1 MQSNGGDIHVE
12 PLVFDLLCF
21 FVESAGQV
29 LSREAI
35 IEHVWQG
42 RFVSDA
48 TVSSCIK
55 SVRKAL
61 GDSGENQTYIRTLRG
76 RGFQFAVSVEA
87 VTISLETVV
96 PSIPLHKEPSLD
108 HVPAPPKIAVLPL
121 FPLSQEPRLG
131 LLGDALSQELI
142 LELSRL
148 HWLHLVARG
157 SSFQFRRQEVDL
169 ARAGEILGAGY
180 FLTGTIMEHGPRCVI
195 TVELCRAP
203 DGNVL
208 WADRFITPV
217 NEIMHMQSAL
227 AGQIV
232 NALEPRIQ
240 LSEAL
245 HAAKIPAGHL
255 DAWASYHRGLRHMY
269 RFTKQD
275 NELAAHFFAQ
285 SVKADLGFARAHAG
299 LSFTHFQNA
308 FLGFSSDVEGE
319 RLKTRT
325 HAAKAMELNSLDP
338 FVNLTMGRS
347 EWLAGDL
354 EALPWMERSISLSP
368 NYAFALYNS
377 ALVGTLLGDG
387 ENNEK
392 RVAKAI
398 SLSPIDPL
406 NYAMLATRAL
416 TYAIRGDFAVA
427 AEWAER
433 AVRSPNAHIHIYAIA
448 AFTNELL
455 GDRGKAQGHAN
466 HVLSSNPY
474 FKKCDFLKSFPFRDA
489 EVRAQVEQSLHRL
502 GL

>member
-1 MQSNGGDIHVE
+1 MRYHFDQFELDTVQFCLKTHGGDIHVE

-21 FVESAGQV
+21 FVENAGQV

-35 IEHVWQG
+35 IQHVWQG
-42 RFVSDA
+42 RSVSDA

-76 RGFQFAVSVEA
+76 RGFQFAASVEA
-87 VTISLETVV
+87 ATSAQETVF
-96 PSIPLHKEPSLD
+96 PANDLHHKDPSLCQ
-108 HVPAPPKIAVLPL
+108 VLAPPKIAVLPL
-121 FPLSQEPRLG
+121 FPLSQELQLG
-131 LLGDALSQELI
+131 LLGDALSQEVI

-148 HWLHLVARG
+148 HWLLVVARG
-157 SSFQFRRQEVDL
+157 SLFQFRGQEVDL
-169 ARAGEILGAGY
+169 ARAGETLGAGY
-180 FLTGTIMEHGPRCVI
+180 FLTGTIMEHGQRCVI

-203 DGNVL
+203 DGNVI
-208 WADRFITPV
+208 WADRFVTPV

-232 NALEPRIQ
+232 SALEPRIQ

-245 HAAKIPAGHL
+245 QAAKIPTEHL

-269 RFTKQD
+269 RFNRQD
-275 NELAAHFFAQ
+275 NELAAHFFAH
-285 SVKADLGFARAHAG
+285 SAKADPGFARAHAG

-308 FLGFSSDVEGE
+308 FLGFSSDLEGE

-325 HAAKAMELNSLDP
+325 HAAKSMELDPLDP

-354 EALPWMERSISLSP
+354 EAGLPWMERSISLSP

-392 RVAKAI
+392 RVW
-398 SLSPIDPL
+398 S
-406 NYAMLATRAL
+406 ATRK
-416 TYAIRGDFAVA
+416 V
-427 AEWAER
+427 
-433 AVRSPNAHIHIYAIA
+433 VR
-448 AFTNELL
+448 
-455 GDRGKAQGHAN
+455 
-466 HVLSSNPY
+466 
-474 FKKCDFLKSFPFRDA
+474 
-489 EVRAQVEQSLHRL
+489 
-502 GL
+502 